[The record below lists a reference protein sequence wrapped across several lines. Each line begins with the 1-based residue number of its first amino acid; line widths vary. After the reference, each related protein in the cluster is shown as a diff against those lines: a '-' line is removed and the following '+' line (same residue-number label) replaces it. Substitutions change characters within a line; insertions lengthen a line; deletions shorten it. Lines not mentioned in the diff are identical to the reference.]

1 MTREATDGAVFRP
14 RTGAVAW
21 GVVVLAALIVGCG
34 SRGAQ
39 SNSVSSQT
47 SSVRSQ
53 TSSVSSAAGFKSCQ
67 GTAGANGYFRHLEA
81 RLVSCEAGRTVMNS
95 YVKVFLDN
103 GSRPPS
109 VVNVQGFSCVL
120 NHPNGDTRID
130 NVLCKGVG
138 DNSAVRFGGRSRL
151 PQPSG

>member
-1 MTREATDGAVFRP
+1 MLATI
-14 RTGAVAW
+14 
-21 GVVVLAALIVGCG
+21 IVGCG
-34 SRGAQ
+34 SSGAQ
-39 SNSVSSQT
+39 SNSASSQT
-47 SSVRSQ
+47 SSVSP
-53 TSSVSSAAGFKSCQ
+53 VVFKICR

-81 RLVSCEAGRTVMNS
+81 RLVSCQAARTVMNS

-103 GSRPPS
+103 GSRPPA

-130 NVLCKGVG
+130 NVLCKGTG
-138 DNSAVRFGGRSRL
+138 DNSAVKFGGRDRL